1 MDDLVRYGPWLA
13 CAVALLLAGIALRV
27 ATRARSQPVAPLAP
41 ELSSA
46 PPTPPPPDP
55 AVRIL
60 EERRSLEERL
70 GSLERRM
77 DALSAGVADLSRP
90 EPEVVAP
97 MRPPVPT
104 TVEPLAAPRSG
115 WRMFP

>member
-13 CAVALLLAGIALRV
+13 SAVALLLAGIALRV
-27 ATRARSQPVAPLAP
+27 ATRARSQPVAPLAA
-41 ELSSA
+41 ELTSA
-46 PPTPPPPDP
+46 RPSPPPDP

-70 GSLERRM
+70 GSLERRL
-77 DALSAGVADLSRP
+77 DALCAGVAELSRP